1 MSPCPVC
8 GGSAGVFLGRLGTVV
23 WFSCRDCG
31 CETCE
36 PVEDDEDTEREPG

>member
-1 MSPCPVC
+1 VTPCPVC
-8 GGSAGVFLGRLGTVV
+8 AGSAYVFLGALGRVA

-36 PVEDDEDTEREPG
+36 PVEDDEDAEREPG